1 MVQRG
6 SFGCISDAKS
16 SKTGKQFKEMPMGL
30 TPGHLSSAIS
40 LQATKVVRPSGSTY
54 AEHILLHTLARELQR
69 AANSSLNEVHRHL
82 QLCASMP
89 DGPTAP
95 SV

>member
-1 MVQRG
+1 MVQMG
-6 SFGCISDAKS
+6 SFGCIGDAKS

-40 LQATKVVRPSGSTY
+40 LQVTKAVRPSGSTY
-54 AEHILLHTLARELQR
+54 AEHILLHTLARKFQR
-69 AANSSLNEVHRHL
+69 AAKSSLNKVHRHL
-82 QLCASMP
+82 RLCASMP